1 MKKLDPKEL
10 CASFNQA
17 RLQNQGTTFPIEEL
31 EKLLKTFG
39 ISSYLVSRMRKLN
52 MFNTRLISGRKYYMF
67 SDTPIYVAQFMSLLS
82 KKNIKHH
89 VEKFTEEEAINFLK
103 NKGYRVQKPVIDWGL
118 LSKENPEIVEKYTSW
133 K

>member
-10 CASFNQA
+10 CASFNKA

-31 EKLLKTFG
+31 KKVLKSFG

-67 SDTPIYVAQFMSLLS
+67 SDTPIYVSQFMSLLS
-82 KKNIKHH
+82 KKNMKH
-89 VEKFTEEEAINFLK
+89 VEKFTEEEAIAYLK
-103 NKGYRVQKPVIDWGL
+103 KKGYRVQKPTIDWDL
-118 LSKENPEIVEKYTSW
+118 LFKENPEIVEKYTSW